1 MERGIFDCIYSDI
14 YLDPPPRM
22 LSFVTQHVTLE
33 LACLYSCFFTK
44 SPSSKLLSQGFKK
57 KFCFELLFIFVRRV
71 ATHTQKRSCVH
82 IENFDK
88 NENMVNLGHK
98 VE

>member
-1 MERGIFDCIYSDI
+1 M
-14 YLDPPPRM
+14 LDHLKWNSLETRINIAK
-22 LSFVTQHVTLE
+22 VTMQCKIINNLV
-33 LACLYSCFFTK
+33 AINPDFYI
-44 SPSSKLLSQGFKK
+44 SSQISLTRHSHSL
-57 KFCFELLFIFVRRV
+57 RV
-71 ATHTQKRSCVH
+71 ATRTQKRSCVH

>member
-1 MERGIFDCIYSDI
+1 MKIGTLDI
-14 YLDPPPRM
+14 TKYFLSW
-22 LSFVTQHVTLE
+22 LSFDL
-33 LACLYSCFFTK
+33 LAIIT
-44 SPSSKLLSQGFKK
+44 SKWLRSTP
-57 KFCFELLFIFVRRV
+57 RRV
-71 ATHTQKRSCVH
+71 ATRTQKRSCVH

>member
-1 MERGIFDCIYSDI
+1 MTILVFRDLRREMLVRFTDI
-14 YLDPPPRM
+14 D
-22 LSFVTQHVTLE
+22 
-33 LACLYSCFFTK
+33 A
-44 SPSSKLLSQGFKK
+44 
-57 KFCFELLFIFVRRV
+57 RRV
-71 ATHTQKRSCVH
+71 ATRTQKLSCVH

>member
-1 MERGIFDCIYSDI
+1 MKQV
-14 YLDPPPRM
+14 P
-22 LSFVTQHVTLE
+22 V
-33 LACLYSCFFTK
+33 
-44 SPSSKLLSQGFKK
+44 
-57 KFCFELLFIFVRRV
+57 IFVPEKKNCPFMTNNKNLGWRV
-71 ATHTQKRSCVH
+71 ATRTQKRSCVH

>member
-1 MERGIFDCIYSDI
+1 MTILVFRDLRREMLIRFIDI
-14 YLDPPPRM
+14 D
-22 LSFVTQHVTLE
+22 
-33 LACLYSCFFTK
+33 A
-44 SPSSKLLSQGFKK
+44 
-57 KFCFELLFIFVRRV
+57 RRV
-71 ATHTQKRSCVH
+71 ATRTQKRSCVH

>member
-1 MERGIFDCIYSDI
+1 MPD
-14 YLDPPPRM
+14 
-22 LSFVTQHVTLE
+22 SFKRYE
-33 LACLYSCFFTK
+33 
-44 SPSSKLLSQGFKK
+44 KL
-57 KFCFELLFIFVRRV
+57 ITRRV
-71 ATHTQKRSCVH
+71 ATRTEKRSCVH